1 MNLAAFAVARARAA
15 GEVLRRY
22 FANGVGVR
30 HKGDIDLV
38 TDADLAAE
46 ADIIGGI
53 RERFPEHG
61 VLAEE
66 SGEAGQGDMRWIIDP
81 LDGTVNFAHG
91 IPHFSVLLALQER
104 SGGGFRTVIGVV
116 YDPMRDELFVA
127 ERGRGATLNGQ
138 PLGVSA
144 HARLIDAM
152 GVTGFSYDR
161 LRATRD
167 NHAEFC
173 ALNLVTQGV
182 RRFGS
187 AGLDLAYV
195 ACGRFDLYWE
205 YGLKP
210 WDLCA
215 GALLVEEAG
224 GRVTDLAG
232 SPKDA
237 SLGGEVVA
245 TNGRTHAATIAALA
259 EARKHPVNDRAAVV
273 DHLPPAMADELRKTL
288 G

>member
-1 MNLAAFAVARARAA
+1 MTLTELAIERARA
-15 GEVLRRY
+15 GGDILRRC

-46 ADIIGGI
+46 SEIISGI
-53 RERFPEHG
+53 RARHPDHA

-66 SGEAGQGDMRWIIDP
+66 SGEEGQGDVRWIIDP

-91 IPHFSVLLALQER
+91 IPHFSVLIAVQER
-104 SGGGFRTVIGVV
+104 SHAGFSTQIGVV
-116 YDPMRDELFVA
+116 YDPMREELFVA
-127 ERGRGATLNGQ
+127 ERGRGATLNGK
-138 PLGVSA
+138 PIHVSKT
-144 HARLIDAM
+144 ARLIDAM
-152 GVTGFSYDR
+152 GVTGFAYDR
-161 LRATRD
+161 LRGPHD

-195 ACGRFDLYWE
+195 ASGRFDLYWE

-210 WDLCA
+210 WDLSA
-215 GALLVEEAG
+215 GALLVVEAG
-224 GRVTDLAG
+224 GKVTDLAG
-232 SPKDA
+232 GVKDP
-237 SLGGEVVA
+237 SQGGEVIA
-245 TNGRTHAATIAALA
+245 SNGLTHAATVAALA
-259 EARKHPVNDRAAVV
+259 SAAKHPVNDRAAVI
-273 DHLPPAMADELRKTL
+273 DHLPPAIAEGLRR
-288 G
+288 

>member
-1 MNLAAFAVARARAA
+1 MSLVAFAVERARAG
-15 GEVLRRY
+15 GEVLRRH
-22 FANGVGVR
+22 FARGVEVR

-46 ADIIGGI
+46 AELIGGI
-53 RERFPEHG
+53 RARYPDHAI
-61 VLAEE
+61 LAEE
-66 SGEAGQGDMRWIIDP
+66 SGEAGQGEVRWIIDP

-91 IPHFSVLLALQER
+91 IPHFSVLLAVQR
-104 SGGGFRTVIGVV
+104 RTGDRFTTEIGVV
-116 YDPMRDELFVA
+116 YDPTRDELFVA
-127 ERGRGATLNGQ
+127 ERGSGATLNGK
-138 PLGVSA
+138 PIHVSKT
-144 HARLIDAM
+144 ARLIESL
-152 GVTGFSYDR
+152 GVTGFAYDR
-161 LRATRD
+161 LRGPHD

-195 ACGRFDLYWE
+195 ASGRFDLYWE

-210 WDLCA
+210 WDLSA

-224 GRVTDLAG
+224 GTVTDLSGGA
-232 SPKDA
+232 KDT
-237 SLGGEVVA
+237 SLGGEVLA
-245 TNGRTHAATIAALA
+245 TNGLTHAATVAALA
-259 EARKHPVNDRAAVV
+259 SAGRHPTNDRAAVI
-273 DHLPPAMADELRKTL
+273 DHLPPAIAASLR